1 MTYSSTK
8 MPLGMVF
15 QAPTND
21 QLILGVRITQKAPP
35 TLHFPNAHM
44 KVLSD
49 FAIRET
55 REAVSHT
62 FSMILSVLSERTI
75 KLMCKTCFQ

>member
-1 MTYSSTK
+1 
-8 MPLGMVF
+8 MVL

-35 TLHFPNAHM
+35 TLHFLNAHM

-49 FAIRET
+49 FAIGET

-62 FSMILSVLSERTI
+62 FSVVLSVLSEKII
-75 KLMCKTCFQ
+75 KLMCKICFQ